1 MKYFQFI
8 RNVVLLVLLGTLA
21 GCQND
26 ELIVDM
32 GQGQDKIVLS
42 FSDAGHSMTRV
53 SSQEDYTTPTD
64 VEKAVT
70 HIDVFVLKNDMIDYY
85 ERISTGGADDKV
97 TLGKT
102 KRDFD
107 PNVDYTIYAVANC
120 TEFSEADIQ
129 TQIKDQSLAD
139 LNDLKAL
146 RVTTNNIHVTGM
158 EAGVADVPETFM
170 MDGHS
175 TPVILNDNNFK
186 QNTEVNVEL
195 RRAAAKV
202 TIILTCGEHASF
214 LPLDNTST
222 SGQVLRRV
230 VNFANSTS
238 ILQPDDEDK
247 FDSGELFTNIGNS
260 AVGVEHL
267 DKAVGSDGKETFK
280 RVGITVYSYSNNWEG
295 KEALTHESYL
305 IVRIPLSYQAGDPSQ
320 TEIQYD
326 NYYKI
331 PLSGNNNHQLKR
343 NHSYF
348 TSIKVDALG
357 AKEPDEPITLQPA
370 FFKVQEWVSA
380 DIEIGGDM
388 DHPQYLAL
396 SMDTLRINN
405 ATDDST
411 VAFATSS
418 MIEQSDIHI
427 EEVYIINKFGQK
439 QTVSDPEVLITTSP
453 ELNGK
458 VTVHSVLPENS
469 LSVRYIVVS
478 ITNKDGIT
486 KKLVIEQYPL
496 EYVTNTQGGY
506 SYRDD
511 FDNGSGT
518 PTTYIYRGTS
528 PYRIGA
534 REWSSGKWTYSYYE
548 GSNSDFFASKVV
560 TRYNASGS
568 NAGKSAINYYSWYTK
583 RGNRYTESNT
593 VVDGDQ
599 VFSSS
604 TGNARMYRVQITST
618 PKNADYVLGLPKLDE
633 NGYTSA
639 GDDNAKIVSPSFM
652 IASQLGAV
660 MPADNLEQAQK
671 HCGQYV
677 EVTNRGNR
685 TDNKDVVAY
694 HDWRLPTQAEI
705 KIILNYQENS
715 DAIDRVMTYSSYW
728 SANGLVS
735 NPNASSSSTRAVR
748 CIRDAYKDGESK

>member
-458 VTVHSVLPENS
+458 VTVHSVLPDNS

-496 EYVTNTQGGY
+496 EYVTNTQGWY

-511 FDNGSGT
+511 FKSAQYPE
-518 PTTYIYRGTS
+518 PTTFLNRGS
-528 PYRIGA
+528 RYVSANWNGNG
-534 REWSSGKWTYSYYE
+534 WNY
-548 GSNSDFFASKVV
+548 SNSKTVGGDVCFFTSKVAANYKNDTGKCSV
-560 TRYNASGS
+560 RYYTWRNGAS
-568 NAGKSAINYYSWYTK
+568 SATTDDE
-583 RGNRYTESNT
+583 GLGL
-593 VVDGDQ
+593 D
-599 VFSSS
+599 
-604 TGNARMYRVQITST
+604 NARMYHVQITST
-618 PKNADYVLGLPKLDE
+618 PEGVDYVLGLPRIT
-633 NGYTSA
+633 NGKTD
-639 GDDNAKIVSPSFM
+639 GGEDNKKIVSPSFM

-660 MPADNLEQAQK
+660 QAANSIEQAAS
-671 HCGQYV
+671 HCEQYV
-677 EVTNRGNR
+677 EVTNRGNG
-685 TDNKDVVAY
+685 TNNKNVVAY
-694 HDWRLPTQAEI
+694 HDWRLPTEAEI
-705 KIILNYQENS
+705 KIIYKYQDNS
-715 DAIDRVMTYSSYW
+715 DAMDVVLSGNRYW
-728 SANGLVS
+728 SASGLVAKPGTT
-735 NPNASSSSTRAVR
+735 NPRDQAIR

>member
-458 VTVHSVLPENS
+458 VTVHSVLPDNS

-496 EYVTNTQGGY
+496 EYVTNTQGWY

-511 FDNGSGT
+511 FKSAQYPE
-518 PTTYIYRGTS
+518 PTTFLNRGS
-528 PYRIGA
+528 RYVSANWNGNG
-534 REWSSGKWTYSYYE
+534 WNY
-548 GSNSDFFASKVV
+548 SNSKTVGGDACFFTSKVAANYKNDTGKCSV
-560 TRYNASGS
+560 RYYTWRNGAS
-568 NAGKSAINYYSWYTK
+568 SATTDDE
-583 RGNRYTESNT
+583 GLGL
-593 VVDGDQ
+593 D
-599 VFSSS
+599 
-604 TGNARMYRVQITST
+604 NARMYHVQITST
-618 PKNADYVLGLPKLDE
+618 PEGVDYVLGLPRIT
-633 NGYTSA
+633 NGKTD
-639 GDDNAKIVSPSFM
+639 GGEDNKKIVSPSFM

-660 MPADNLEQAQK
+660 QAANSIEQAAS
-671 HCGQYV
+671 HCEQYV
-677 EVTNRGNR
+677 EVTNRGNG
-685 TDNKDVVAY
+685 TNNKNVVAY
-694 HDWRLPTQAEI
+694 HDWRLPTEAEI
-705 KIILNYQENS
+705 KIIYKYQDNS
-715 DAIDRVMTYSSYW
+715 DAMDVVLSGNRYW
-728 SANGLVS
+728 SASGLVAKPGTT
-735 NPNASSSSTRAVR
+735 NPRNQAIR

>member
-53 SSQEDYTTPTD
+53 SSQENYTTSTD

-120 TEFSEADIQ
+120 REFSEADIQ

-496 EYVTNTQGGY
+496 EYVTNTQGWY

-511 FDNGSGT
+511 FKST
-518 PTTYIYRGTS
+518 QYPEPTTFLNRGS
-528 PYRIGA
+528 RYVSANWNGNG
-534 REWSSGKWTYSYYE
+534 WNY
-548 GSNSDFFASKVV
+548 SNSKTVGRDAYFFTSKVAANYQNDTGKCSV
-560 TRYNASGS
+560 RY
-568 NAGKSAINYYSWYTK
+568 YTW
-583 RGNRYTESNT
+583 GNRA
-593 VVDGDQ
+593 
-599 VFSSS
+599 SSATTDDTDLS
-604 TGNARMYRVQITST
+604 LDNARMYHVQITST
-618 PKNADYVLGLPKLDE
+618 PEGVDYVLGLPRIT
-633 NGYTSA
+633 NGKTD
-639 GDDNAKIVSPSFM
+639 GGEDNKKIVSPSFM

-660 MPADNLEQAQK
+660 QAANSIEQAAS
-671 HCGQYV
+671 HCEQYV
-677 EVTNRGNR
+677 EVTNRGNG
-685 TDNKDVVAY
+685 TNNKNVVAY
-694 HDWRLPTQAEI
+694 HDWRLPTEAEI
-705 KIILNYQENS
+705 KIIYKYQDNS
-715 DAIDRVMTYSSYW
+715 DAMDVVLSGNRYW
-728 SANGLVS
+728 SASGLVAKPGTT
-735 NPNASSSSTRAVR
+735 NPRDQAIR

>member
-120 TEFSEADIQ
+120 REFSEADIQ

-496 EYVTNTQGGY
+496 EYVTNTQGWY

-511 FDNGSGT
+511 FKSAQYPE
-518 PTTYIYRGTS
+518 PTTFLNRGS
-528 PYRIGA
+528 RYVSANWNGNG
-534 REWSSGKWTYSYYE
+534 WNYSDSE
-548 GSNSDFFASKVV
+548 VDGSAYFFTSKVAANYQNDTGKCSV
-560 TRYNASGS
+560 RY
-568 NAGKSAINYYSWYTK
+568 YTW
-583 RGNRYTESNT
+583 GNRA
-593 VVDGDQ
+593 
-599 VFSSS
+599 SSATTDDTDLS
-604 TGNARMYRVQITST
+604 LDNARMYHVQITST
-618 PKNADYVLGLPKLDE
+618 PEGVDYVLGLPRIT
-633 NGYTSA
+633 NGKTD
-639 GDDNAKIVSPSFM
+639 GGEDNKKIVSPSFM

-660 MPADNLEQAQK
+660 QAANSIEQAAS
-671 HCGQYV
+671 HCEQYV
-677 EVTNRGNR
+677 EVTNRGNG
-685 TDNKDVVAY
+685 TNNKNVVAY
-694 HDWRLPTQAEI
+694 HDWRLPTEAEI
-705 KIILNYQENS
+705 KIIYKYQDSS
-715 DAIDRVMTYSSYW
+715 DAMDVVLSGNRYW
-728 SANGLVS
+728 SASGLVAKPGTT
-735 NPNASSSSTRAVR
+735 NPRDQAIR

>member
-496 EYVTNTQGGY
+496 EYVTNTQGWY

-511 FDNGSGT
+511 FKSAQYPE
-518 PTTYIYRGTS
+518 PTTFLNRGS
-528 PYRIGA
+528 RYVSANWNGNG
-534 REWSSGKWTYSYYE
+534 WNYS
-548 GSNSDFFASKVV
+548 ASKTVDRDACFFTSKV
-560 TRYNASGS
+560 AANYQNDTGKCSVRYYTWRNGAS
-568 NAGKSAINYYSWYTK
+568 SATTDDE
-583 RGNRYTESNT
+583 GLGL
-593 VVDGDQ
+593 D
-599 VFSSS
+599 
-604 TGNARMYRVQITST
+604 NARMYHVQITST
-618 PKNADYVLGLPKLDE
+618 PEGVDYVLGLPRIT
-633 NGYTSA
+633 NGKTD
-639 GDDNAKIVSPSFM
+639 GGEDNKKIVSPSFM

-660 MPADNLEQAQK
+660 QAANSIEQAAS
-671 HCGQYV
+671 HCEQYV
-677 EVTNRGNR
+677 EVTNRGNG
-685 TDNKDVVAY
+685 TNNKNVVAY
-694 HDWRLPTQAEI
+694 HDWRLPTEAEI
-705 KIILNYQENS
+705 KIIYKYQDNS
-715 DAIDRVMTYSSYW
+715 DAMDVVLSGNRYW
-728 SANGLVS
+728 SASGLVAKPGTT
-735 NPNASSSSTRAVR
+735 NPRDQAIR

>member
-42 FSDAGHSMTRV
+42 FSDAGHSMTHV

-120 TEFSEADIQ
+120 REFSEADIQ

-496 EYVTNTQGGY
+496 EYVTNTQGWY

-511 FDNGSGT
+511 FKSAQYPE
-518 PTTYIYRGTS
+518 PTTFLNRGS
-528 PYRIGA
+528 RYVSANWNGNG
-534 REWSSGKWTYSYYE
+534 WNYSDSEVDGRDAY
-548 GSNSDFFASKVV
+548 FFTSKVAANYQNDTGKCSV
-560 TRYNASGS
+560 RY
-568 NAGKSAINYYSWYTK
+568 YTW
-583 RGNRYTESNT
+583 GNRA
-593 VVDGDQ
+593 
-599 VFSSS
+599 SSATTDDTDLS
-604 TGNARMYRVQITST
+604 LDNARMYHVQITST
-618 PKNADYVLGLPKLDE
+618 PEGVDYVLGLPRIT
-633 NGYTSA
+633 NGKTD
-639 GDDNAKIVSPSFM
+639 GGEDNKKIVSPSFM

-660 MPADNLEQAQK
+660 QAANSIEQAAS
-671 HCGQYV
+671 HCEQYV
-677 EVTNRGNR
+677 EVTNRGNG
-685 TDNKDVVAY
+685 TNNKNVVAY
-694 HDWRLPTQAEI
+694 HDWRLPTEAEI
-705 KIILNYQENS
+705 KIIYKYQDSS
-715 DAIDRVMTYSSYW
+715 DAMDVVLSGNRYW
-728 SANGLVS
+728 SASGLVAKPGTT
-735 NPNASSSSTRAVR
+735 NPRDQAIR

>member
-53 SSQEDYTTPTD
+53 SSQENYTTPTD

-120 TEFSEADIQ
+120 REFSEADIQ
-129 TQIKDQSLAD
+129 TQIKDQSLVD
-139 LNDLKAL
+139 LDDLKAL

-158 EAGVADVPETFM
+158 EAGVTDVPETFM

-175 TPVILNDNNFK
+175 TSVILNDNNFK
-186 QNTEVNVEL
+186 QNKEVNVEL

-238 ILQPDDEDK
+238 LLQPDDEDK

-496 EYVTNTQGGY
+496 EYVTNTQGWY

-511 FDNGSGT
+511 FKSAQYPE
-518 PTTYIYRGTS
+518 PTTFLNRGS
-528 PYRIGA
+528 RYVSANWNGNG
-534 REWSSGKWTYSYYE
+534 WNYS
-548 GSNSDFFASKVV
+548 ASKTVDRDACFFTSKV
-560 TRYNASGS
+560 AANYKNDTGKCSVRYYTWRNGAS
-568 NAGKSAINYYSWYTK
+568 SATTDDE
-583 RGNRYTESNT
+583 GLGL
-593 VVDGDQ
+593 D
-599 VFSSS
+599 
-604 TGNARMYRVQITST
+604 NARMYHVQITST
-618 PKNADYVLGLPKLDE
+618 PEGVDYVLGLPRIT
-633 NGYTSA
+633 NGKTD
-639 GDDNAKIVSPSFM
+639 GGEDNKKIVSPSFM

-660 MPADNLEQAQK
+660 QAANSIEQAAS
-671 HCGQYV
+671 HCEQYV
-677 EVTNRGNR
+677 EVTNRGNG
-685 TDNKDVVAY
+685 TNNKNVVAY
-694 HDWRLPTQAEI
+694 HDWRLPTEAEI
-705 KIILNYQENS
+705 KIIYKYQDNS
-715 DAIDRVMTYSSYW
+715 EAMDVVLSGNRYW
-728 SANGLVS
+728 SASGLVAKPGTT
-735 NPNASSSSTRAVR
+735 NPRDQAIR

>member
-120 TEFSEADIQ
+120 REFSEADIQ

-195 RRAAAKV
+195 RRVAAKV

-496 EYVTNTQGGY
+496 EYVTNTQGWY

-511 FDNGSGT
+511 FKSAQYPE
-518 PTTYIYRGTS
+518 PTTFLNRGS
-528 PYRIGA
+528 RYVSANWNGNG
-534 REWSSGKWTYSYYE
+534 WNYSDSEVDGRDAY
-548 GSNSDFFASKVV
+548 FFTSKVAANYQNDTGKCSV
-560 TRYNASGS
+560 RY
-568 NAGKSAINYYSWYTK
+568 YTW
-583 RGNRYTESNT
+583 GNRA
-593 VVDGDQ
+593 
-599 VFSSS
+599 SSATTDDTDLS
-604 TGNARMYRVQITST
+604 LDNARMYHVQITST
-618 PKNADYVLGLPKLDE
+618 PEGVDYVLGLPRIT
-633 NGYTSA
+633 NGKTD
-639 GDDNAKIVSPSFM
+639 GGEDNKKIVSPSFM

-660 MPADNLEQAQK
+660 QAANSIEQAAS
-671 HCGQYV
+671 HCEQYV
-677 EVTNRGNR
+677 EVTNRGNG
-685 TDNKDVVAY
+685 TNNKNVVAY
-694 HDWRLPTQAEI
+694 HDWRLPTEAEI
-705 KIILNYQENS
+705 KIIYKYQDSS
-715 DAIDRVMTYSSYW
+715 DAMDVVLSGNRYW
-728 SANGLVS
+728 SASGLVAKPGTT
-735 NPNASSSSTRAVR
+735 NPRDQAIR

>member
-158 EAGVADVPETFM
+158 EAGVTDVPETFM

-496 EYVTNTQGGY
+496 EYVTNTQGWY

-511 FDNGSGT
+511 FKSAQYPE
-518 PTTYIYRGTS
+518 PTTFLNRGS
-528 PYRIGA
+528 RYVSANWNGNG
-534 REWSSGKWTYSYYE
+534 WNYS
-548 GSNSDFFASKVV
+548 ASKTVGRDACFFTSKV
-560 TRYNASGS
+560 AANYKNDTGKCSVRYYTWRNGAS
-568 NAGKSAINYYSWYTK
+568 SATTDDE
-583 RGNRYTESNT
+583 GLGL
-593 VVDGDQ
+593 D
-599 VFSSS
+599 
-604 TGNARMYRVQITST
+604 NARMYHVQITST
-618 PKNADYVLGLPKLDE
+618 PEGVDYVLGLPRIT
-633 NGYTSA
+633 NGKTD
-639 GDDNAKIVSPSFM
+639 GGEDNKKIVSPSFM

-660 MPADNLEQAQK
+660 QAANSIEQAAS
-671 HCGQYV
+671 HCEQYV
-677 EVTNRGNR
+677 EVTNRGNG
-685 TDNKDVVAY
+685 TNNKNVVAY
-694 HDWRLPTQAEI
+694 HDWRLPTEAEI
-705 KIILNYQENS
+705 KIIYKYQDNS
-715 DAIDRVMTYSSYW
+715 DAMDVVLSGNRYW
-728 SANGLVS
+728 RASGLVAKPETP
-735 NPNASSSSTRAVR
+735 NPRDQAIR

>member
-53 SSQEDYTTPTD
+53 SSQENYTTPTD

-129 TQIKDQSLAD
+129 TQIKDQSLVD
-139 LNDLKAL
+139 LDDLKAL

-158 EAGVADVPETFM
+158 EAGVTDVPETFM

-175 TPVILNDNNFK
+175 TSVILNDNNFK
-186 QNTEVNVEL
+186 QNKEVNVEL

-238 ILQPDDEDK
+238 LLQPDDEDK

-496 EYVTNTQGGY
+496 EYVTNTQGWY

-511 FDNGSGT
+511 FKSAQYPE
-518 PTTYIYRGTS
+518 PTTFLNRGS
-528 PYRIGA
+528 RYVSANWNGNG
-534 REWSSGKWTYSYYE
+534 WNYS
-548 GSNSDFFASKVV
+548 ASKTVDRDACFFTSKV
-560 TRYNASGS
+560 AANYQNDTGKCSVRYYTWRNGAS
-568 NAGKSAINYYSWYTK
+568 SATTDDE
-583 RGNRYTESNT
+583 GLGL
-593 VVDGDQ
+593 D
-599 VFSSS
+599 
-604 TGNARMYRVQITST
+604 NARMYHVQITST
-618 PKNADYVLGLPKLDE
+618 PEGVDYVLGLPRIT
-633 NGYTSA
+633 NGKTD
-639 GDDNAKIVSPSFM
+639 GGEDNKKIVSPSFM

-660 MPADNLEQAQK
+660 QAANSIEQAAS
-671 HCGQYV
+671 HCEQYV
-677 EVTNRGNR
+677 EVTNRGNG
-685 TDNKDVVAY
+685 TNNKNVVAY
-694 HDWRLPTQAEI
+694 HDWRLPTEAEI
-705 KIILNYQENS
+705 KIIYKYQDNS
-715 DAIDRVMTYSSYW
+715 DAMDVVLSGNRYW
-728 SANGLVS
+728 SASGLVAKPGTT
-735 NPNASSSSTRAVR
+735 NPRDQAIR

>member
-42 FSDAGHSMTRV
+42 FSDAGHSMRRV

-120 TEFSEADIQ
+120 REFSEADIQ

-496 EYVTNTQGGY
+496 EYVTNTQGWY

-511 FDNGSGT
+511 FKSAQYPE
-518 PTTYIYRGTS
+518 PTTFLNRGS
-528 PYRIGA
+528 RYVSANWNGNG
-534 REWSSGKWTYSYYE
+534 WNYSDSEVDGRDAY
-548 GSNSDFFASKVV
+548 FFTSKVAANYQNDTGKCSV
-560 TRYNASGS
+560 RY
-568 NAGKSAINYYSWYTK
+568 YTW
-583 RGNRYTESNT
+583 GNRA
-593 VVDGDQ
+593 
-599 VFSSS
+599 SSATTDDTDLS
-604 TGNARMYRVQITST
+604 LDNARMYHVQITST
-618 PKNADYVLGLPKLDE
+618 PEGVDYVLGLPRIT
-633 NGYTSA
+633 NGKTD
-639 GDDNAKIVSPSFM
+639 GGEDNKKIVSPSFM

-660 MPADNLEQAQK
+660 QAANSIEQAAS
-671 HCGQYV
+671 HCEQYV
-677 EVTNRGNR
+677 EVTNRGNG
-685 TDNKDVVAY
+685 TNNKNVVAY
-694 HDWRLPTQAEI
+694 HDWRLPTEAEI
-705 KIILNYQENS
+705 KIIYKYQDSS
-715 DAIDRVMTYSSYW
+715 DAMDVVLSGNRYW
-728 SANGLVS
+728 SASGLVAKPGTT
-735 NPNASSSSTRAVR
+735 NPRDQAIR

>member
-120 TEFSEADIQ
+120 REFSEADIQ

-496 EYVTNTQGGY
+496 EYVTNTQGWY

-511 FDNGSGT
+511 FKSAQYPE
-518 PTTYIYRGTS
+518 PTTFLNRGS
-528 PYRIGA
+528 RYVSANWNGNG
-534 REWSSGKWTYSYYE
+534 WNYSDSEVDGRDAY
-548 GSNSDFFASKVV
+548 FFTSKVAANYKNDTGKCSV
-560 TRYNASGS
+560 RYYTWRNGAS
-568 NAGKSAINYYSWYTK
+568 SATTDDE
-583 RGNRYTESNT
+583 GLGL
-593 VVDGDQ
+593 D
-599 VFSSS
+599 
-604 TGNARMYRVQITST
+604 NARMYHVQITST
-618 PKNADYVLGLPKLDE
+618 PEGVDYVLGLPRIT
-633 NGYTSA
+633 NGKTD
-639 GDDNAKIVSPSFM
+639 GGEDNKKIVSPSFM

-660 MPADNLEQAQK
+660 QAANSIEQAAS
-671 HCGQYV
+671 HCEQYV
-677 EVTNRGNR
+677 EVTNRGNG
-685 TDNKDVVAY
+685 TNNKNVVAY
-694 HDWRLPTQAEI
+694 HDWRLPTEAEI
-705 KIILNYQENS
+705 KIIYKYQDNS
-715 DAIDRVMTYSSYW
+715 DAMDVVLSGNRYW
-728 SANGLVS
+728 SASGLVAKPGTT
-735 NPNASSSSTRAVR
+735 NPRDQAIR

>member
-496 EYVTNTQGGY
+496 EYVTNTQGWY

-511 FDNGSGT
+511 FKST
-518 PTTYIYRGTS
+518 QYPEPTTFLNRGS
-528 PYRIGA
+528 RYVSANWNGNG
-534 REWSSGKWTYSYYE
+534 WNYSDSEVDGRDAY
-548 GSNSDFFASKVV
+548 FFTSKVAANYQNDTGKCSV
-560 TRYNASGS
+560 RY
-568 NAGKSAINYYSWYTK
+568 YTW
-583 RGNRYTESNT
+583 GNRA
-593 VVDGDQ
+593 
-599 VFSSS
+599 SSATTDDTDLS
-604 TGNARMYRVQITST
+604 LDNARMYHVQITST
-618 PKNADYVLGLPKLDE
+618 PEGVDYVLGLPRIT
-633 NGYTSA
+633 NGKTD
-639 GDDNAKIVSPSFM
+639 GGEDNKKIVSPSFM

-660 MPADNLEQAQK
+660 QAANSIEQAAS
-671 HCGQYV
+671 HCEQYV
-677 EVTNRGNR
+677 EVTNRGNG
-685 TDNKDVVAY
+685 TNNKNVVAY
-694 HDWRLPTQAEI
+694 HDWRLPTEAEI
-705 KIILNYQENS
+705 KIIYKYQDNS
-715 DAIDRVMTYSSYW
+715 DAMDVVLSGNRYW
-728 SANGLVS
+728 SASGLVAKTGTT
-735 NPNASSSSTRAVR
+735 NPRDQAIR

>member
-496 EYVTNTQGGY
+496 EYVTNTQGWY

-511 FDNGSGT
+511 FKST
-518 PTTYIYRGTS
+518 QYPEPTTFLNRGS
-528 PYRIGA
+528 RYVSANWNGNG
-534 REWSSGKWTYSYYE
+534 WNYSDSEVDGRDAY
-548 GSNSDFFASKVV
+548 FFTSKVAANYQNDTGKCSV
-560 TRYNASGS
+560 RY
-568 NAGKSAINYYSWYTK
+568 YTW
-583 RGNRYTESNT
+583 GNRA
-593 VVDGDQ
+593 
-599 VFSSS
+599 SSATTDDTDLS
-604 TGNARMYRVQITST
+604 LDNARMYHVQITST
-618 PKNADYVLGLPKLDE
+618 PEGVDYVLGLPRIT
-633 NGYTSA
+633 NGKTD
-639 GDDNAKIVSPSFM
+639 GGEDNKKIVSPSCM

-660 MPADNLEQAQK
+660 QAANSIEQAAS
-671 HCGQYV
+671 HCEQYV
-677 EVTNRGNR
+677 EVTNRGNG
-685 TDNKDVVAY
+685 TNNKNVVAY
-694 HDWRLPTQAEI
+694 HDWRLPTEAEI
-705 KIILNYQENS
+705 KIIYKYQDNS
-715 DAIDRVMTYSSYW
+715 DAMDVVLSGNRYW
-728 SANGLVS
+728 SASGLVAKPGTT
-735 NPNASSSSTRAVR
+735 NPRDQAIR

>member
-53 SSQEDYTTPTD
+53 SSQENYTTPTD

-158 EAGVADVPETFM
+158 EAGVTDVPETFM

-175 TPVILNDNNFK
+175 TSVILNDNNFK
-186 QNTEVNVEL
+186 QNKEVNVEL

-238 ILQPDDEDK
+238 LLQPDDEDK

-305 IVRIPLSYQAGDPSQ
+305 RG
-320 TEIQYD
+320 
-326 NYYKI
+326 
-331 PLSGNNNHQLKR
+331 
-343 NHSYF
+343 
-348 TSIKVDALG
+348 
-357 AKEPDEPITLQPA
+357 
-370 FFKVQEWVSA
+370 
-380 DIEIGGDM
+380 
-388 DHPQYLAL
+388 
-396 SMDTLRINN
+396 
-405 ATDDST
+405 
-411 VAFATSS
+411 
-418 MIEQSDIHI
+418 
-427 EEVYIINKFGQK
+427 
-439 QTVSDPEVLITTSP
+439 VL
-453 ELNGK
+453 
-458 VTVHSVLPENS
+458 
-469 LSVRYIVVS
+469 
-478 ITNKDGIT
+478 
-486 KKLVIEQYPL
+486 
-496 EYVTNTQGGY
+496 
-506 SYRDD
+506 
-511 FDNGSGT
+511 
-518 PTTYIYRGTS
+518 
-528 PYRIGA
+528 
-534 REWSSGKWTYSYYE
+534 
-548 GSNSDFFASKVV
+548 
-560 TRYNASGS
+560 
-568 NAGKSAINYYSWYTK
+568 
-583 RGNRYTESNT
+583 
-593 VVDGDQ
+593 
-599 VFSSS
+599 
-604 TGNARMYRVQITST
+604 
-618 PKNADYVLGLPKLDE
+618 
-633 NGYTSA
+633 
-639 GDDNAKIVSPSFM
+639 
-652 IASQLGAV
+652 
-660 MPADNLEQAQK
+660 
-671 HCGQYV
+671 
-677 EVTNRGNR
+677 
-685 TDNKDVVAY
+685 
-694 HDWRLPTQAEI
+694 
-705 KIILNYQENS
+705 
-715 DAIDRVMTYSSYW
+715 
-728 SANGLVS
+728 
-735 NPNASSSSTRAVR
+735 
-748 CIRDAYKDGESK
+748 